1 MPLTGQAKIDYQRD
15 YMRKR
20 RSNQRSNVTH
30 ESVRPDVTPVV
41 RPGDEPIT
49 KLFREECIKCEHLGG
64 DENDRAVCAAVVCKL
79 TKPEPQSHNP
89 MMVGY
94 VPPTD

>member
-1 MPLTGQAKIDYQRD
+1 MPLTGQAKTDYQRE

-30 ESVRPDVTPVV
+30 ESVRPKALDPVRLYEPEYE
-41 RPGDEPIT
+41 RPKPGRRT
-49 KLFREECIKCEHLGG
+49 R
-64 DENDRAVCAAVVCKL
+64 
-79 TKPEPQSHNP
+79 PEPQSHNP

-94 VPPTD
+94 VPPTE

>member
-1 MPLTGQAKIDYQRD
+1 MPLTGQAKTDYQRD

-20 RSNQRSNVTH
+20 RSNQRSNAMP
-30 ESVRPDVTPVV
+30 ESVRPVTQQAV
-41 RPGDEPIT
+41 RPKTTTTTPSGPTTTT
-49 KLFREECIKCEHLGG
+49 KSTPSKP
-64 DENDRAVCAAVVCKL
+64 KL
-79 TKPEPQSHNP
+79 QSYNP